1 MLDNLVIINSDKSI
15 KQISESEKISNVD
28 IFYMTD
34 NTSFVS
40 SEFETFDSYLKRN
53 SDIYF
58 NMNINLK
65 ENYLVFLGEQ
75 RKKYLM
81 DVKSKPKTKSVNIFG
96 WTISFYKSK

>member
-15 KQISESEKISNVD
+15 KQICESEKVSDVE

-53 SDIYF
+53 ADVYF

-81 DVKSKPKTKSVNIFG
+81 DVKSKSKTKSVNIFG
-96 WTISFYKSK
+96 WTISFSKSK